1 MLIGLHHLIS
11 VLLGEDCVSR
21 KHLVPYLYFPG
32 KKVGS
37 VQLVVSAELDED
49 LGGFGCVPPGIVSF
63 YLVLALQAT
72 EGSVFAVEAILQVNL
87 GLPDEVVCSDHVMVI
102 DQDGE
107 QGLLWE
113 RGLDLK

>member
-1 MLIGLHHLIS
+1 MGSLRPQS
-11 VLLGEDCVSR
+11 QNTSAVST
-21 KHLVPYLYFPG
+21 
-32 KKVGS
+32 
-37 VQLVVSAELDED
+37 
-49 LGGFGCVPPGIVSF
+49 GFQKNSH
-63 YLVLALQAT
+63 LVLALQAT